1 MINLI
6 KPIFDA
12 FCIDCDAFII
22 CCDVVFTGK
31 GYNSNFPNS
40 LLKKFSK

>member
-6 KPIFDA
+6 KPIFYA
-12 FCIDCDAFII
+12 LCIDCDVFII
-22 CCDVVFTGK
+22 RCDVAFTKK

-40 LLKKFSK
+40 LLEEFSK